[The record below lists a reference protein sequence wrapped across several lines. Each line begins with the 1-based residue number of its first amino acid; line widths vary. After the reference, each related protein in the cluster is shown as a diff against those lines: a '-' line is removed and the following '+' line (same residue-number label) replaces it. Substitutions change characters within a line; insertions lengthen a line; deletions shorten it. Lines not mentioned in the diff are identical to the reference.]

1 MGDVDADPLALEF
14 LGSMDACSAP
24 TKRVEHDITLV
35 RTCGDNS
42 LQEGKWFLCRIF
54 EHLATPTKLQA
65 LGLEEVLNWTETA
78 LNRVDRGLFFANFE
92 EKHAVQYFY
101 EPFLAAYDPVLRK
114 RMGVWLL
121 GLSFQKY
128 SFAAICTIR
137 CSRVP
142 LYSPK

>member
-1 MGDVDADPLALEF
+1 MIKAL
-14 LGSMDACSAP
+14 
-24 TKRVEHDITLV
+24 
-35 RTCGDNS
+35 
-42 LQEGKWFLCRIF
+42 F
-54 EHLATPTKLQA
+54 EQVGTPTKLGP
-65 LGLEEVLNWTETA
+65 LDLVEVLDWTQNA
-78 LNRVDRGLFFANFE
+78 LNRVIRQEFFARFVE
-92 EKHAVQYFY
+92 EHAVQYFY